1 MIMQIPKS
9 MAKVL
14 SILLTIVTLVLTP
27 VLGLAEPVFFN
38 TGEANRA
45 VKEAAGGFMAGI
57 CHPDPDYK
65 DIKKANIGWIRVD
78 IPFAF
83 DENGK
88 QSASYRAFKKEMKG
102 YVKRGI
108 KVLGITPNPAKYLE
122 QGLDIRKKEDI
133 SKIEQVAR
141 FYATDLQGIV
151 SAFQIA
157 NEQGIDRFTKPFNL
171 REAAKFIG
179 LHLKEMYPLRGK
191 ILLSYNLC
199 GDGVI
204 QLPFLLAGY
213 AHYVDFIGIDLYFGC
228 FENFVKRIETFP
240 GLMRLVHSVVRKPML
255 LAEFG
260 YISCGEPKTEE
271 EKREVLRQY
280 GFESEEEARANI
292 DAFIEKMPEPLRE
305 EFHEFYADETPE
317 EKAKLVFNGE
327 YSNHIFRE
335 LAEGT
340 GLTGYPHTPEGQA
353 KFYKDLIPMLKG
365 MDFCVGAFIYQW
377 RDSDRCY
384 VCHQQDCPVETGW
397 GLLNGRGEKK
407 PAYYVVQKEF
417 AAQ

>member
-9 MAKVL
+9 MAKAL

-83 DENGK
+83 DETGK

-108 KVLGITPNPAKYLE
+108 KVLAITPNPAKYLE

-397 GLLNGRGEKK
+397 GLLDGRGNKK
-407 PAYYVVQKEF
+407 PAYYAVQKAF
-417 AAQ
+417 AAS

>member
-14 SILLTIVTLVLTP
+14 SVFLTIITLVLSP
-27 VLGLAEPVFFN
+27 CLGAMEPVFFN
-38 TGEANRA
+38 TGEANQA

-83 DENGK
+83 DETGK

-108 KVLGITPNPAKYLE
+108 KVLAITPNPAKYLE

-199 GDGVI
+199 GNGVI

-340 GLTGYPHTPEGQA
+340 GLTGYPHTLEGQA
-353 KFYKDLIPMLKG
+353 KFYKDLIPMLKSL
-365 MDFCVGAFIYQW
+365 DFCVGAFIYQW

>member
-1 MIMQIPKS
+1 
-9 MAKVL
+9 
-14 SILLTIVTLVLTP
+14 
-27 VLGLAEPVFFN
+27 
-38 TGEANRA
+38 
-45 VKEAAGGFMAGI
+45 
-57 CHPDPDYK
+57 
-65 DIKKANIGWIRVD
+65 
-78 IPFAF
+78 
-83 DENGK
+83 
-88 QSASYRAFKKEMKG
+88 MKG

-108 KVLGITPNPAKYLE
+108 KVLAITPNPAKYLE
-122 QGLDIRKKEDI
+122 QGLDIRKKEDV

-280 GFESEEEARANI
+280 G
-292 DAFIEKMPEPLRE
+292 EKMPEPLRE